1 MIGDDVEVTV
11 IAVQGDKV
19 RLGIN
24 APADVPVFR
33 TEIYLEISREREQGK
48 PPDAGSGAEQTRSRR
63 DKPGR

>member
-24 APADVPVFR
+24 APGDVPVFR
-33 TEIYLEISREREQGK
+33 TEIYLEISREREQDK
-48 PPDAGSGAEQTRSRR
+48 RPDAGSGAEQARSRR
-63 DKPGR
+63 DEPAR